1 MPQGGRCNG
10 HIYRSAG
17 QALSRDHY
25 TWLAGALGNNEM
37 IADKLH
43 DAGFTDVKVE
53 GSGGTRQ
60 AEALWPIPNAT
71 AEMPSQITAVI
82 EV

>member
-1 MPQGGRCNG
+1 
-10 HIYRSAG
+10 
-17 QALSRDHY
+17 
-25 TWLAGALGNNEM
+25 M

>member
-1 MPQGGRCNG
+1 MATFTIRQGKR
-10 HIYRSAG
+10 YRATITLG
-17 QALSRDHY
+17 
-25 TWLAGALGNNEM
+25 WLERWASNEM

-71 AEMPSQITAVI
+71 AEISPSPWAALIN
-82 EV
+82 

>member
-10 HIYRSAG
+10 QFTVRQGKRYRA
-17 QALSRDHY
+17 
-25 TWLAGALGNNEM
+25 TITLGRLERWASNEM

-43 DAGFTDVKVE
+43 GAGFTDVKVE